1 MADPETSITVWR
13 SFVETWK
20 TWKKAVD
27 TNFDV
32 MGIGT
37 TTYSLLRNIYDSG
50 PVPMTELAGLIM
62 VTPGWL
68 TGLVDSLEQKE
79 LVERVRN
86 VDDRRIIDIKI
97 TGSGRTLFEKAREI
111 HMDFIKECLEHLDNE
126 AALLLIESLEKL
138 KSSVLSAKKTPKI
151 P

>member
-1 MADPETSITVWR
+1 MADPEISITVWR

-27 TNFDV
+27 TNFDI

-37 TTYSLLRNIYDSG
+37 TTYSLMRNLYESG
-50 PVPMTELAGLIM
+50 PMPMAELAGLIM
-62 VTPGWL
+62 VTPGWI
-68 TGLVDSLEQKE
+68 TGLVDSLEQKK

-97 TGSGRTLFEKAREI
+97 TESGRSLFEKAREV
-111 HMDFIKECLEHLDNE
+111 HLDFIMECLEHLDND
-126 AALLLIESLEKL
+126 AALLLIENMEKL